1 MTSVVRRIGV
11 VAATLV
17 LGAVV
22 SAQAQ
27 DQATF
32 RERLD
37 KMIHDTT
44 LANGLEVIVAQ
55 SHAVPIATVEVVV
68 RTGAFTQ
75 EPGDEGVAHLFE
87 HVLFRAYGDE
97 GRWNGE
103 VARLD
108 GMSNGTTTTEN
119 VTYYITIPSENVEKA
134 TRLMAGLVTDPKFRT
149 SDLEE
154 ELRIVIGE
162 YERNASDPQFA
173 LRDASERLL
182 WGNAMGRKDP
192 LGVPSILSK
201 VPVARLRELYARY
214 YVPNNSAV
222 IVTGDVRPA
231 EVFAWVA
238 QRFGKWKPAADPFK
252 VRPLT
257 QMDTLTRPGAQVV
270 GGDVPQVS
278 VSIQWQGPSVGS
290 APKDTY
296 AADVFSDMLNAPNS
310 TFHQDLVSSGLF
322 QSIGITYYTQNWT
335 GPIGIFG
342 ITTPDRAEEA
352 FAALRREISRFD
364 DPGYVS
370 AEQLAIA
377 KKRRAV
383 QTEFGLE
390 RGSGLAHSLAFWW
403 AVAGLAYY
411 RGYVDSMLEI
421 TAADVDAYVRR
432 YITGRPYAA
441 SAMAP
446 SRSQA
451 AVNAAFLKHFGSEV
465 IK

>member
-1 MTSVVRRIGV
+1 MIERVRRAGV
-11 VAATLV
+11 LAACLLVAAAHAAP
-17 LGAVV
+17 G
-22 SAQAQ
+22 Q

-37 KMIHDTT
+37 RMIHDTT

-55 SHAVPIATVEVVV
+55 SHAVPIATVELVV

-87 HVLFRAYGDE
+87 HVLFRAFGGD
-97 GRWNGE
+97 GLWSGE
-103 VARLD
+103 VAKLD
-108 GMSNGTTTTEN
+108 GMSNGTTGTEA
-119 VTYYITIPSENVEKA
+119 VTYYITIPSEHTAKA
-134 TRLMAGLVTDPKFRT
+134 TRLLAGLVIDPKFRA

-162 YERNASDPQFA
+162 YERNASDPEFR
-173 LRDASERLL
+173 LRETSEQLL
-182 WGNAMGRKDP
+182 WGTGAGRKDA
-192 LGVPSILSK
+192 LGAPAVLGK

-238 QRFGKWKPAADPFK
+238 QRFGKWKRAPDPFA
-252 VRPLT
+252 VRPLAP
-257 QMDTLTRPGAQVV
+257 MDTLPEPRARVV
-270 GGDVPQVS
+270 AGDVPQVS
-278 VSIQWQGPSVGS
+278 VSVQWQGPSVS
-290 APKDTY
+290 RAPKDTY
-296 AADVFSDMLNAPNS
+296 AADVFSDMLNSPNS
-310 TFHQDLVSSGLF
+310 TFHQDLVASGLF

-342 ITTPDRAEEA
+342 VTTPDRADEA

-364 DPGYVS
+364 DPGYLS
-370 AEQLAIA
+370 AEQLGIA

-403 AVAGLAYY
+403 AVAGLGYY
-411 RGYVDSMLEI
+411 RGYVDSMLAIE
-421 TAADVDAYVRR
+421 AADVDAYVRR

-441 SAMAP
+441 TAMVPRGSEATV
-446 SRSQA
+446 S
-451 AVNAAFLKHFGSEV
+451 AAFLRHFGGDV
-465 IK
+465 IR